1 MPERSDNFKNLTPHH
16 RKEITGVEK
25 EAYKWCSK
33 NNINPTKDIIKAFKA
48 GQKWNR
54 DNFYTLDDIKEII
67 N

>member
-1 MPERSDNFKNLTPHH
+1 MPERTDNFENLTPYH
-16 RKEITGVEK
+16 RREINDVEK

-33 NNINPTKDIIKAFKA
+33 NNITPTNEIIKAFKA

-54 DNFYTLDDIKEII
+54 DNFYTIEDIKEII